1 MALSREE
8 QEVLINMTAAD
19 DEASIWTCDPIWKR
33 KLAKLCKKRPDLF
46 KLVKETETSVEY
58 ACPKKCIK
66 IGPPRQVHYSPEEQE
81 KRRQWGREAM
91 ARYWESRRK
100 QDSNAVDLS

>member
-8 QEVLINMTAAD
+8 QEVLINMTATD

-33 KLAKLCKKRPDLF
+33 RLAKLCEKRPDLF
-46 KLVKETETSVEY
+46 RLIKETETSVEY

-66 IGPPRQVHYSPEEQE
+66 VGPPPQLSIEEQE
-81 KRRQWGREAM
+81 RRRQRAREM
-91 ARYWESRRK
+91 NRQWEARRK
-100 QDSNAVDLS
+100 QESDEA